1 MYDPPFSD
9 TAIAAVI
16 TATCT
21 TDTETVILQ
30 YKLAMLQVIAVT
42 VETYDQIATT

>member
-30 YKLAMLQVIAVT
+30 VIAVT